1 VDFDVPTTKTAHME
15 VPTMPVTLTEEQ
27 DALATAIGEFAR
39 REIPDKAAR
48 DRLTADG
55 PHSDEIYRKMAGL
68 GWLGIALPEAY
79 GGADGSMTDL
89 LVFLEETAYQQAPIG
104 GFGTTIITAEAI
116 KKFGSEAQK
125 QELLGGVARGD
136 VLAISMSEPGAGS
149 DVGGL
154 TCKATKTEDGWV
166 VDGQKTWCSN
176 AHFASH
182 ILLVARTSTAG
193 GKHDGLT
200 MLVVPT
206 DAEGLEIHGIETMG
220 GKEVNDLYFTNC
232 HLPADA
238 VVGTEGQGWRQL
250 MAGLNLE
257 RMILAGLML
266 GLGRRAFD
274 DTLAYVKE
282 REQFGRPIGSFQ
294 AMRHRIADNAT
305 ELAATKLLVHDTART
320 IDAEPGALFPKEAS
334 MAKLKATELAKHLSL
349 EGMQMLGGYGYA
361 TEYGMERLLR
371 QSVVST
377 VYGGTSEIQRD
388 IIGKTLGL

>member
-1 VDFDVPTTKTAHME
+1 
-15 VPTMPVTLTEEQ
+15 MPVTLTEEQ
-27 DALATAIGEFAR
+27 TAFAGAIAEFAR
-39 REIPDKAAR
+39 REVPDKAAL
-48 DRLTADG
+48 DRLTVEG
-55 PHSDEIYRKMAGL
+55 PHSDEVYRKIADL
-68 GWLGIALPEAY
+68 GWLGISLPEEY

-89 LVFLEETAYQQAPIG
+89 LVFLEETSYHRLPIG
-104 GFGTTIITAEAI
+104 GFGTTIITAAAI
-116 KKFGSEAQK
+116 QKFGSEEQK
-125 QELLGGVARGD
+125 RTLLGGTSRGD

-154 TCKATKTEDGWV
+154 TCKATKTEDGWLIE
-166 VDGQKTWCSN
+166 GQKTWCSN
-176 AHFASH
+176 AHIASH
-182 ILLVARTSTAG
+182 ILLVARTSTEG

-200 MLVVPT
+200 MFVVPT
-206 DAEGLEIHGIETMG
+206 DVDGLEIHGIETMG

-266 GLGRRAFD
+266 GLARRAFD

-282 REQFGRPIGSFQ
+282 RQQFGRPVGSFQ
-294 AMRHRIADNAT
+294 ALRHRIADNAT
-305 ELAATKLLVHDTART
+305 ELAATKLLVHDTAAT
-320 IDAEPGALFPKEAS
+320 IDANPTALFPQEAS

-371 QSVVST
+371 LSVVST

>member
-1 VDFDVPTTKTAHME
+1 
-15 VPTMPVTLTEEQ
+15 MPVTLTEEQ
-27 DALATAIGEFAR
+27 TAFADAIGEFAR
-39 REIPDKAAR
+39 REMPDKAAL
-48 DRLTADG
+48 DRLTVEG
-55 PHSDEIYRKMAGL
+55 PHSDEVYRKIADL
-68 GWLGIALPEAY
+68 GWLGISLPEEY

-89 LVFLEETAYQQAPIG
+89 LVFLEETSYHRLPIG
-104 GFGTTIITAEAI
+104 GFGTTIITAAAI
-116 KKFGSEAQK
+116 QKFGSDAQK
-125 QELLGGVARGD
+125 AELLGGTSRGD

-154 TCKATKTEDGWV
+154 TCKATKSEDGWV
-166 VDGQKTWCSN
+166 IDGQKTWCSN
-176 AHFASH
+176 AHIASH
-182 ILLVARTSTAG
+182 ILLVARTSTEG

-200 MLVVPT
+200 MFVVPT
-206 DAEGLEIHGIETMG
+206 DVAGLEIHGIETMG
-220 GKEVNDLYFTNC
+220 GKEVNDLYFTDC

-266 GLGRRAFD
+266 GLARRAFD
-274 DTLAYVKE
+274 DTLEYVKG
-282 REQFGRPIGSFQ
+282 REQFGRPVGTFQ
-294 AMRHRIADNAT
+294 ALRHRIADNAT
-305 ELAATKLLVHDTART
+305 ELAATKLLVHDTAAT
-320 IDAEPGALFPKEAS
+320 IDANPTALFPREAS

-371 QSVVST
+371 LSVVST

>member
-1 VDFDVPTTKTAHME
+1 
-15 VPTMPVTLTEEQ
+15 MPVTLTEEQ
-27 DALATAIGEFAR
+27 TAFAGAIAEFAR
-39 REIPDKAAR
+39 REVPDKAAL
-48 DRLTADG
+48 DRLTVEG
-55 PHSDEIYRKMAGL
+55 PHSDEVYRKIADL
-68 GWLGIALPEAY
+68 GWLGISLPEEY

-89 LVFLEETAYQQAPIG
+89 LVFLEETSYHRLPIG
-104 GFGTTIITAEAI
+104 GFGTTIITAAAI
-116 KKFGSEAQK
+116 QKFGSEEQK
-125 QELLGGVARGD
+125 RTLLGGTARGD

-154 TCKATKTEDGWV
+154 TCKATKTEDGWLIE
-166 VDGQKTWCSN
+166 GQKTWCSN
-176 AHFASH
+176 AHIASH
-182 ILLVARTSTAG
+182 ILLVARTSTEG

-200 MLVVPT
+200 MFVVPT
-206 DAEGLEIHGIETMG
+206 DVDGLEIHGIETMG

-266 GLGRRAFD
+266 GLARRAFD

-282 REQFGRPIGSFQ
+282 RQQFGRPVGSFQ

-305 ELAATKLLVHDTART
+305 ELAATKLLVHDTAAT
-320 IDAEPGALFPKEAS
+320 IDANPTALFPKEAS

-371 QSVVST
+371 LSVVST